1 MARLYNHANRMPTRL
16 MLRSPALLALLFW
29 LHISLLA
36 EAPKK
41 APAAKTLAARI
52 DAILAQPL
60 LARADWGVEAV
71 DIDTGK
77 VIYARNADRLF
88 VPGSNAK
95 LLTTSA
101 VLALVGPDYR
111 FRTTVETTGAIDS
124 AGRLAG
130 DLVIVGRGDPNISG
144 RALPYQL
151 KSQRIPPHT
160 QILEEMADQ
169 VARSGIKTVAGDIVG
184 DDTFYAPQRQP
195 EGWSLDD
202 VQWLDGAPVSA
213 LTFNDNVVFV
223 KIQPAAQIGDK
234 ALVTFEP
241 SANYYELDN
250 RIITGPPKT
259 ARKIGMHRDP
269 GSHKIVLWGTLPLED
284 AGLAEAVS
292 IEDPAEF
299 TASIFRSLLEE
310 RGITVTGTA
319 RAVHGD
325 LARFFDQLPPA
336 DANGSSGASASP
348 AVSTKVLAL
357 HVSLPLIEDVRVTNK
372 TSQNLHAE
380 LALRLLG
387 QKTENNPSYEGGLA
401 AMKKFL
407 HGAGVQDEEYF
418 LTDGSGLSRKDLITP
433 SAMVRVLM
441 YDANQPWGPA
451 FEETLP
457 VAGVDGS
464 LAERFVNTPAGGL
477 VHAKTGTLS
486 HSSALSGYGQTRSG
500 KRFVFSIFC
509 NKINAPSHKA
519 ATAIDEIVQLLVGEG
534 RVSQKK
540 ISHH

>member
-1 MARLYNHANRMPTRL
+1 MPTPL
-16 MLRSPALLALLFW
+16 MPRSRILFALAIW
-29 LHISLLA
+29 LYASSSLLLA

-41 APAAKTLAARI
+41 APTRKTLAARI

-71 DIDTGK
+71 DLETGK
-77 VIYARNADRLF
+77 VIYARNPDRLF

-144 RALPYQL
+144 RTLPYQL

-250 RIITGPPKT
+250 RIITSPPKT

-284 AGLAEAVS
+284 TGLTEAVS

-299 TASIFRSLLEE
+299 TASVFRSLLED

-325 LARFFDQLPPA
+325 LARFFDQLPPVG
-336 DANGSSGASASP
+336 ANGSSGVSDSSP
-348 AVSTKVLAL
+348 VSTNVLAL

-451 FEETLP
+451 FGETLP

-486 HSSALSGYGQTRSG
+486 HASALSGYGQTRTG

-519 ATAIDEIVQLLVGEG
+519 AAAIDEIVQLLVGEG
-534 RVSQKK
+534 SVSQKK